1 MCQTALSTAEYGR
14 KTSALFLFETPV
26 TSLVI
31 KTDAQRLKQVL
42 INLLSNAAKFTPSG
56 SIKLAIAIDKQHQQL
71 ELSVSDTGCGIPSDK
86 SDRVFERFEKL
97 NEYSQG
103 TGLGLA
109 ISRLIVENL
118 GGKIWVDKDY
128 TEGARFVF
136 THPLTKKKK
145 NRDMKYRICISALL
159 LWAGMQVSASNNQ
172 KEVVIKIIETS
183 DVHGNF
189 FPYNFIE
196 RKEWSGSLARVHSF
210 VKEQREKYG
219 DNCLLMDNGDILQ
232 GQPTAYYYN
241 FMDTVSTHVAADMMN
256 YMGCVVGNMGN
267 HDVETGHAVYD
278 RWIKQCDFPVLGAN
292 IIDNATGKPYLKPYE
307 VLERDGVRIAVLGMI
322 TPAIPSWLP
331 EKLWSGL
338 HFEEMEPCARKW
350 VKIIKEKENPDVIVG
365 LFHAGKSGN
374 VLGQVVEDASMDV
387 AKRVPGFDVV
397 LMGHDHTRECVKVQN
412 VAGDS
417 VLVIDPANNAN
428 VVSDVTL
435 TVTKKDGKVVAKSV
449 EGRLAD
455 MNKYPVS
462 QEFMD
467 KFAPQYKAVND
478 FVSRKIGTI
487 SRTITAKDAYF
498 GSSPF
503 IDLIHQLQLE
513 ISGAEVS
520 FCAPLSFRAE
530 IKEGDIYVSDMF
542 NLYKYENMLYV
553 MELSGKEIKDF
564 LEMAYAIWT
573 NQMKSPED
581 HLMLFKEPVEEG
593 KRANF
598 KNFSFNFDSAAGI
611 NYTVD
616 VTKPAGEKIT
626 IQSMSDGT
634 PFSMDKVYKVAL
646 NSYRGNGGG
655 DLLTLGA
662 GISKEDLA
670 KRIILQPIR
679 ICVII

>member
-26 TSLVI
+26 ASLVI